1 MVALILSGLTAI
13 PLKTELDLLSNLI
26 DVLAPTNVIE
36 TWFAL
41 VWEGVTVSTQNYPF
55 LSYGT
60 DWLGFSHVIISL
72 FFIGVLKDPVRNI
85 WITQVG
91 IYACLLI
98 LPTAFIAGHFR
109 GIPFFWQLIDCSF
122 GALGLIPLMIIHQH
136 TKKLQRP
143 QNLKSI
149 QTQ

>member
-1 MVALILSGLTAI
+1 
-13 PLKTELDLLSNLI
+13 
-26 DVLAPTNVIE
+26 
-36 TWFAL
+36 
-41 VWEGVTVSTQNYPF
+41 
-55 LSYGT
+55 
-60 DWLGFSHVIISL
+60 
-72 FFIGVLKDPVRNI
+72 VLKDPVRNI